1 MLKFMRDQRWVAGA
15 AVTILGVVFI
25 FFMAGGNPRGANN
38 TDAFALVGEIRIDLR
53 EFARLHRQQEDYIRT
68 AMGDRYN
75 AEESRSYVD
84 QLTISELIR
93 NALFQRE
100 GKRLGLRVSDEEIRA
115 QIRDFPGMR
124 DADGS
129 FSQERFL
136 DFAERGY
143 GTERNFVESVRRDLL
158 AEKTRN
164 MLVLSFGLSDAEVRD
179 ALRFELDQ
187 VRLLIANIPNE
198 IDPEL
203 KFGDEEIAEVVG
215 NQEERLRTLYQDKIG
230 EYELPERVEAR
241 HILIRT
247 PPMASDDDLK
257 AFRERI
263 EAIRQRIIDG
273 EDFVEVAKVES
284 QDTGAPESRGEVNT
298 FRRGE
303 NLPKFEKAVF
313 NSTPGE
319 LSEVL
324 ETSVGLII
332 FYTEAILPAE
342 SNSYEDVSSE
352 LAQQA
357 LAQDAAAVEAEK
369 LGAEL
374 LALIENGSNLEDAAR
389 GLELSIERTGL
400 FSRRGD
406 YHIPTLG
413 KSEEMMEFVFAAKEG
428 DITPIT
434 EIDGGIFIAQVVEHP
449 SVTDESLEERLPQ
462 EKGRLLNAKRT
473 EALTAWLQRERT
485 SLESQGQLIINED
498 MLGSGG

>member
-1 MLKFMRDQRWVAGA
+1 
-15 AVTILGVVFI
+15 
-25 FFMAGGNPRGANN
+25 
-38 TDAFALVGEIRIDLR
+38 
-53 EFARLHRQQEDYIRT
+53 
-68 AMGDRYN
+68 
-75 AEESRSYVD
+75 
-84 QLTISELIR
+84 
-93 NALFQRE
+93 
-100 GKRLGLRVSDEEIRA
+100 
-115 QIRDFPGMR
+115 
-124 DADGS
+124 
-129 FSQERFL
+129 
-136 DFAERGY
+136 
-143 GTERNFVESVRRDLL
+143 
-158 AEKTRN
+158 
-164 MLVLSFGLSDAEVRD
+164 
-179 ALRFELDQ
+179 
-187 VRLLIANIPNE
+187 E
-198 IDPEL
+198 IDQEL
-203 KFGDEEIAEVVG
+203 KFGDEEIAEVVK

-247 PPMASDDDLK
+247 PPLASDDEMK

-263 EAIRQRIIDG
+263 EAIRQRIVDG

-284 QDTGAPESRGEVNT
+284 QDTGPPENRGEVNT

-303 NLPKFEKAVF
+303 NLPEFEEAVF
-313 NSTPGE
+313 NSTSGE
-319 LSEVL
+319 LSKVL

-342 SNSYEDVSSE
+342 SHGYEDVSSE

-357 LAQDAAAVEAEK
+357 LAEDAAAVEAGK

-413 KSEEMMEFVFAAKEG
+413 KSEEMMDFVFAAKEG

-434 EIDGGIFIAQVVEHP
+434 EINGGIFIAQIVERP
-449 SVTDESLEERLPQ
+449 SLTDESLEERLPQ

-473 EALTAWLQRERT
+473 EALTEWLQKERA
-485 SLESQGQLIINED
+485 SLESQGQLVINQD